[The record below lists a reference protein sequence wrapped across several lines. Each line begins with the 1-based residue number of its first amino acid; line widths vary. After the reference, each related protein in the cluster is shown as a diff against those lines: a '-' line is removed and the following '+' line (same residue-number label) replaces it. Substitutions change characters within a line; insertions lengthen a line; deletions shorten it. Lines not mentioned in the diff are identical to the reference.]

1 MGKYSDY
8 DHPNSVCMSYSE
20 HLYFS
25 CGLGLDLAAASV
37 KAFVHGLIPACFI
50 TSSTDSMR
58 EINKKLNNN
67 GCINKRK
74 PNTTKNAD
82 TNTEPLQGDI
92 DLELG
97 GWHNI
102 INGGDK

>member
-8 DHPNSVCMSYSE
+8 AHPNSVCMSYSE
-20 HLYFS
+20 HLCFS

-37 KAFVHGLIPACFI
+37 KAFVHGLIPECFI

-74 PNTTKNAD
+74 PTKNAD

-102 INGGDK
+102 INGADK